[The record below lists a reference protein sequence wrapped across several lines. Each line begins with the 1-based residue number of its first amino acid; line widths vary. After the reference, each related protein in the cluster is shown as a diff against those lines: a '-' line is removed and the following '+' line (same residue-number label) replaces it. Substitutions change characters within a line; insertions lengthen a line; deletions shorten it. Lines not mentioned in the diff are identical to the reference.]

1 MDIETLKE
9 ILILVTPIVA
19 HICVA
24 VIAIVKMK
32 GHHSDKEK
40 EANDKVVSIGN
51 KTEQAYKDIAIL
63 KTKVASIEKCLLEE
77 RRK

>member
-9 ILILVTPIVA
+9 ILTLVVPAIV

-24 VIAIVKMK
+24 IIAITKIA
-32 GHHSDKEK
+32 GHHNKKED
-40 EANDKVVSIGN
+40 EANNKVVSVVN
-51 KTEQAYKDIAIL
+51 KTEKAYKDIAIL